1 MVKFIYRFV
10 RLTPLDLLIYMKTME
25 VRLMFHDLQAFP
37 YPTPQAIKASSEPE
51 DSGLGLLT

>member
-10 RLTPLDLLIYMKTME
+10 HFTPLDLLIYMKTME
-25 VRLMFHDLQAFP
+25 VWLMFHDLQAFL
-37 YPTPQAIKASSEPE
+37 YPTPQAIKESSEPE